1 MSNKWSKDEQYHWPS
16 DKPAWTLSTFLIAV
30 AAVCFG
36 LWRQYEALTPLQQ
49 WWLRAYINLHLMKG
63 FQVKTSTYRLLEVE
77 DRAGRHR
84 LAVESDVVRVPA
96 EQLPPGSRIPFALSE
111 ESANQ
116 GSVRLVLEPGAKY
129 DNEKLTEYVRHWIY
143 QDATLGDM
151 ARMPLYFALGFLP
164 FGLAVAVVK
173 DRERARLRKYGRR
186 VRGPEFVTAA
196 EFNRRN
202 GSNGVGFV
210 TNEPRTFSEKLLRRD
225 GSMVRIPRARESSH
239 CLVMGD
245 TETGKS
251 ALIRQILI
259 QLAQRED
266 TAIVYDPA
274 LEYTPQFY
282 NPQRGDQILNPLD
295 ARMPHWPPGEEVE
308 HEAEAAT
315 LAASLFPE
323 RPNEQRFFIRGPKEI
338 FAHLL
343 TYKPT
348 AEELAWWMTNDDEI
362 DRRVKGTE
370 VASLIAASA
379 PAQREGVLSELKM
392 VGKVL
397 KLLPKEQETKAS
409 WNTRDW
415 SKRRQGWLFLT
426 STPDTRERLAPL
438 ISLWLDT
445 LVLRLMREGI
455 TNPNARPVW
464 FVLDELASLQKL
476 PQLHTAVT
484 ENRKSNCPMVLGFQ
498 GRSQLEA
505 RYGLEAEAMLS
516 QPATKIFLRTNEAK
530 SAKWISETIG
540 DREIELV
547 RETRSQG
554 HYPQSRDTKSFQL
567 ERRFEPLVMASE
579 ISGLPSLHGYMKS
592 ENLVVQLSFPYITLP
607 KLQRG
612 FVPREAGPM
621 RSPDEAGISVPTRPR
636 KPPQLAASHQANG
649 NAVTQGERQG
659 QSESQEFFR

>member
-1 MSNKWSKDEQYHWPS
+1 MSNKWGKDEQYRWPS
-16 DKPAWTLSTFLIAV
+16 DKPVWTFSMFFIAV
-30 AAVCFG
+30 IIFCLG
-36 LWRQYEALTPLQQ
+36 LWRQYAVLTPLQQ
-49 WWLRAYINLHLMKG
+49 WWLRAYMNMSLMEG
-63 FQVKTSTYRLLEVE
+63 FHMKASPYRLLEVE
-77 DRAGRHR
+77 DQAGRHR
-84 LAVESDVVRVPA
+84 LALDSDVVAIPI
-96 EQLPPGSRIPFALSE
+96 EQLPAGSRVPFALSE
-111 ESANQ
+111 ESANE
-116 GSVRLVLEPGAKY
+116 GSARLVLEPSAKY
-129 DNEKLTEYVRHWIY
+129 ENTKLREYVRHWIY

-151 ARMPLYFALGFLP
+151 AMMPLYLGLGFLP
-164 FGLAVAVVK
+164 FGLAVAIVK
-173 DRERARLRKYGRR
+173 DRERMRIRKYGRR

-196 EFNRRN
+196 EFNQRN
-202 GSNGVGFV
+202 GSNGLGFV

-239 CLVMGD
+239 CLIMGD

-259 QLAQRED
+259 QLAQRGD

-295 ARMPHWPPGEEVE
+295 ARMPHWSPGDEVE

-323 RPNEQRFFIRGPKEI
+323 RPNEQRFFTRGPKEI

-348 AEELAWWMTNDDEI
+348 AEELAWWMTNDEEI
-362 DRRVKGTE
+362 ERRVKGSE
-370 VASLIAASA
+370 VESLIAASA

-397 KLLPKEQETKAS
+397 KLLPKERETKAS

-415 SKRRQGWLFLT
+415 SRQRKGWLFLT

-484 ENRKSNCPMVLGFQ
+484 ENRKANCPMVLGFQ

-516 QPATKIFLRTNEAK
+516 QPATKIFLRTSEPK
-530 SAKWISETIG
+530 SAKWIAETIG
-540 DREIELV
+540 DREIELL

-554 HYPQSRDTKSFQL
+554 HYPESRDTRSFQL
-567 ERRFEPLVMASE
+567 ERRCEPLVMASE
-579 ISGLPSLHGYMKS
+579 VCGLPSLHGFLKC

-607 KLQRG
+607 KIQPG
-612 FVPREAGPM
+612 FILRETGPM
-621 RSPDEAGISVPTRPR
+621 RPPAPDEAFGLIPPR
-636 KPPQLAASHQANG
+636 KPPQRSDKQQSNG
-649 NAVTQGERQG
+649 DTPQSQQPQHDERYW
-659 QSESQEFFR
+659 R